1 MLHSY
6 LTIALRHL
14 RRNGRYALINVLGL
28 GIALAFCIL
37 AFTQYR
43 FAHSFDSWHRDQG
56 RIFRVEVY
64 KATNHLLHGTCPA
77 TLAEAAPTGIP
88 GVEAATRLDSRGVV
102 VKYGDNVFSQQVH
115 FADDNFLDL
124 FDFPLVA
131 GQARLNDPN
140 ALLISEDMALK
151 FFGVT
156 SPVGQTLL
164 LYADQPERMPL
175 TVTGVFK
182 NCPKNSSIHFDFL
195 TRLDNQLDGSQPVR
209 YDSWRWFVDAGFLRL
224 ANPADAPAV
233 EAALQAY
240 RAPQNQANPNWPVE
254 RYRLEPL
261 SEMALNARN
270 VRWNNLANGIPPAAI
285 WGNITVAL
293 MLLAAACLNFA
304 NTTIA
309 VGNRRLREMGV
320 RKVMGGSQRQLRR
333 QLLGEAGLVCLA
345 ALSFG
350 MLLVYPMADWYNAT
364 WEHLELKINYW
375 DNPPLLLFLA
385 ATAVLTTLLAGAYPA
400 FYISAFNPSSIFRG
414 TLRFGGASVF
424 SRLMMGAQVAI
435 SLAAVVVGFS
445 FARNAQVQRS
455 ADLGYARESLVG
467 VEARD
472 AAGRR
477 AFQDAIRQHQGVV
490 ATASTRHHI
499 GFNYRRTEFLYQGKQ
514 QETLWFEVGPDYLTM
529 LEMEIMAGTGFP
541 EQTGTGGPESSGEVL
556 VNETFVREIAGGQDI
571 VGQTLQFSD
580 TAAYRVAGVVNDFMT
595 DSPFDPMG
603 PVVLHRAPDSTQ
615 RYCVVKARPE
625 DLRAVYGAME
635 TEWKRLFPYQP
646 FTGFYQS
653 EVLAEALEVSENIA
667 LTMLIFAFIILLL
680 TVSGLFA
687 IVSLNAL
694 KQFRGLAL
702 RRVLGATG
710 ANIAYHLN
718 RNFFY
723 VLLGATAVGC
733 LLGRVFALAMLDS
746 IYKVHAGVQLPVMLF
761 AALCVL
767 AVATA
772 TVGVKVW
779 QILRTNLSQALKAE

>member
-6 LTIALRHL
+6 FKIALRHL

-37 AFTQYR
+37 AFTQFR
-43 FAHSFDSWHRDQG
+43 FAHSFDSWHRDAG
-56 RIFRVEVY
+56 RVFRVEVV
-64 KATNHLLHGTCPA
+64 KATNHLLHGACPA

-102 VKYGDNVFSQQVH
+102 VKSGDNVFNQQVH
-115 FADDNFLDL
+115 FADENFLDL
-124 FDFPLVA
+124 FDFPLTA
-131 GQARLNDPN
+131 GQARLNDPG

-164 LYADQPERMPL
+164 LYADQPERKLL
-175 TVTGVFK
+175 TVSGIFK
-182 NCPKNSSIHFDFL
+182 NCPKNSSLRFDFL
-195 TRLDNQLDGSQPVR
+195 TCLGNQLEGDKPVR

-224 ANPADAPAV
+224 RNPADAPAV

-240 RAPQNQANPNWPVE
+240 CAPQNQANPDWPVE
-254 RYRLEPL
+254 RYRLEALP
-261 SEMALNARN
+261 EMALNARN
-270 VRWNNLANGIPPAAI
+270 IRWNNLAGGIPPAAV

-293 MLLAAACLNFA
+293 MLLATACLNFA

-320 RKVMGGSQRQLRR
+320 RKVMGGSRRQLMR
-333 QLLGEAGLVCLA
+333 QLLGEALLVCLA
-345 ALSFG
+345 ALGFG
-350 MLLVYPMADWYNAT
+350 VLLVFPMADWYNAT
-364 WEHLELKINYW
+364 WEHLDLKIDYW
-375 DNPPLLLFLA
+375 NNPPLLLFLGA
-385 ATAVLTTLLAGAYPA
+385 VTVLTTLLAGAYPA

-414 TLRFGGASVF
+414 TLRFGGASIF

-445 FARNAQVQRS
+445 FARNAQAQRA

-467 VEARD
+467 VETRD
-472 AAGRR
+472 AAAMRS
-477 AFQDAIRQHQGVV
+477 FQDAISRHPGVV
-490 ATASTRHHI
+490 ATAATRHHV
-499 GFNYRRTEFLYQGKQ
+499 GFNYRRTDFMYAGKR
-514 QETLWFEVGPDYLTM
+514 QETLWFEVGPDYLAL
-529 LEMEIMAGTGFP
+529 LEMKILAGTGFP
-541 EQTGTGGPESSGEVL
+541 EQAGDGPGAEVL
-556 VNETFVREIAGGQDI
+556 VNETFAREIAGGQDI

-580 TAAYRVAGVVNDFMT
+580 TATYRVAGIVKDFMT
-595 DSPFDPMG
+595 DSPFDAMG
-603 PVVLHRAPDSTQ
+603 PVVLHRAPAENL
-615 RYCVVKARPE
+615 RYCVVKTRPE

-667 LTMLIFAFIILLL
+667 VSMLIFAFVILLL

-702 RRVLGATG
+702 RRVLGATAG
-710 ANIAYHLN
+710 NIAFHLN

-723 VLLGATAVGC
+723 VLLGATVAGC

-746 IYKVHAGVQLPVMLF
+746 IYKIHAGVQLPVLCL

-772 TVGVKVW
+772 TAGVKVW
-779 QILRTNLSQALKAE
+779 QVLSANLSQALKAE